1 MTISCP
7 ALNPKLCSSY
17 SPSCVSLPVVAS
29 THVRRLSGFLRTIRP
44 SPPARQQTRHARA
57 HRAANATRVM
67 RRWLQPDPLKPLP
80 GAGPWSPSAAGR
92 CRNGGQLQRLRDAAG
107 RVPFW
112 RNATLPVPAKQFCR
126 RNFWTFRKLTVMGL
140 LSPLSRPFLLFS
152 SDRRSLRDLHRT
164 ITSKRHPLDRVTIP
178 SHGASC
184 TSRE

>member
-7 ALNPKLCSSY
+7 ALNPKLCSSS

-29 THVRRLSGFLRTIRP
+29 THVRRLPEFLRTIRP

-107 RVPFW
+107 RVPFGGMPLCQCQCQRSNSVVGISGPSGNSPSW
-112 RNATLPVPAKQFCR
+112 ACFPLFLARFCSSP
-126 RNFWTFRKLTVMGL
+126 LTVVACVIYTESSL
-140 LSPLSRPFLLFS
+140 ARDIPF
-152 SDRRSLRDLHRT
+152 
-164 ITSKRHPLDRVTIP
+164 
-178 SHGASC
+178 
-184 TSRE
+184 